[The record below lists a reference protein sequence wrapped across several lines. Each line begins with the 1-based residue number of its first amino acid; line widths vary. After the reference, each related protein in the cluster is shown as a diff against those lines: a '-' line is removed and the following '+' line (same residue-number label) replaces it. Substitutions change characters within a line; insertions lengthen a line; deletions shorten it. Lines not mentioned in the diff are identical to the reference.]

1 MALDLFTLQSLEG
14 TNAAVLNDAVNTIIR
29 VSFLETEETR
39 LGNEIIYRSLYVVA
53 ANKNGKRYSYVV
65 SVTGP
70 SLRKIEEYGLTE
82 AINRDQQSAFA
93 SFDREYQQIADDIY
107 YDEEDNGL
115 ITFDVE
121 IYTIESKFR
130 GSLNIQPSIE
140 VSSPPPP
147 QPPPKPEVVVEQRK
161 QKEQLKKDRV
171 EQAELTSTDIEGINN
186 AVAEDQK
193 PKGLQRLGSLVLK
206 QSQKLS
212 KFVIPLAFNLI
223 KEYGIDKLEAAL
235 EEESDNI
242 DELRAQL
249 KEEFC
254 NVQLPQIIAKRN
266 NAVDYLN
273 NTGKILDSFTI
284 GVDFGAS
291 FADILITLLKILKG
305 ATFGINQALKTPGV
319 SALPFY
325 APAQSLATDLNTIAD
340 SVKFKADGTPTIPP
354 LRITAAQVSPAFA
367 TVQNTIVRC
376 VDLLDRLDI
385 LITLC
390 NPNANLTGISDSI
403 NSIYDN
409 ELIAEASENDGTYKG
424 FILEIET
431 RPFTDTVDQNRAV
444 GKNKSGI
451 IMISTEYSFASNPQV
466 LIDELKFI
474 IDRDDL
480 KAY

>member
-1 MALDLFTLQSLEG
+1 MALDLLTLQSLEG
-14 TNAAVLNDAVNTIIR
+14 TNAAVINDAENTIIR

-39 LGNEIIYRSLYVVA
+39 LGNEIIYRSLYIVA

-65 SVTGP
+65 PVTGP
-70 SLRKIEEYGLTE
+70 SLRRIEEYGLTE
-82 AINRDQQSAFA
+82 VINRIQQNAF
-93 SFDREYQQIADDIY
+93 SDFDREYLQIAEDIY

-121 IYTIESKFR
+121 VYDIESKFR
-130 GSLNIQPSIE
+130 DSLNIQPSIE
-140 VSSPPPP
+140 VSTPPPP
-147 QPPPKPEVVVEQRK
+147 TPTPKPEVVVEQRK
-161 QKEQLKKDRV
+161 QKVQLKKDRV
-171 EQAELTSTDIEGINN
+171 EQSELTSTDIEGINN
-186 AVAEDQK
+186 AVTEDQK
-193 PKGLQRLGSLVLK
+193 PKGLQKLGSLVLK

-223 KEYGIDKLEAAL
+223 KEYGIDKLETAL

-242 DELRAQL
+242 DELREQL

-284 GVDFGAS
+284 GVNFGAS
-291 FADILITLLKILKG
+291 FAGVLETIIKILRG
-305 ATFGINQALKTPGV
+305 ASFGINQAAKAIPLIPGAVV
-319 SALPFY
+319 SAVN
-325 APAQSLATDLNTIAD
+325 DLNTIAD
-340 SVKFKADGTPTIPP
+340 TVTFKPDGTPNLPP
-354 LRITAAQVSPAFA
+354 LKITAAQVSPAFA

-376 VDLLDRLDI
+376 VDLLDKLDI

-390 NPNANLTGISDSI
+390 DPNANLTGISDSI
-403 NSIYDN
+403 NTIYDN

-444 GKNKSGI
+444 GKNRSGI

>member
-1 MALDLFTLQSLEG
+1 MATKLTLTAEQKRAFYPKVETFLFSTEVLRRGIGNQAQPNSLVIGLQEALIALGFELPVFG
-14 TNAAVLNDAVNTIIR
+14 IDGI
-29 VSFLETEETR
+29 F
-39 LGNEIIYRSLYVVA
+39 GNETKTAVEAYQRASRLVIDGVVGVNA
-53 ANKNGKRYSYVV
+53 KN
-65 SVTGP
+65 
-70 SLRKIEEYGLTE
+70 
-82 AINRDQQSAFA
+82 AF
-93 SFDREYQQIADDIY
+93 FIDLQ
-107 YDEEDNGL
+107 
-115 ITFDVE
+115 
-121 IYTIESKFR
+121 
-130 GSLNIQPSIE
+130 
-140 VSSPPPP
+140 PPPP
-147 QPPPKPEVVVEQRK
+147 PKEVIVVAPKPEIVVEQRK

-193 PKGLQRLGSLVLK
+193 PKGLQKLGSLVLK

-223 KEYGIDKLEAAL
+223 KEYGVDKLEVAL

-242 DELRAQL
+242 DELKEQL

-254 NVQLPQIIAKRN
+254 TVQLPKIIEQRN

-273 NTGKILDSFTI
+273 NTGKILDSLTLS
-284 GVDFGAS
+284 VDFGAS
-291 FADILITLLKILKG
+291 FAKILEDLIKILRG
-305 ATFGINQALKTPGV
+305 ASFTINQVSKTIPLIPGAVV
-319 SALPFY
+319 SAVN
-325 APAQSLATDLNTIAD
+325 DLNTIAD
-340 SVKFKADGTPTIPP
+340 TVTFKADGTPNIPP
-354 LRITAAQVSPAFA
+354 LKITAGQVSPAFA

-390 NPNANLTGISDSI
+390 NPDASLTGISDSI

-409 ELIAEASENDGTYKG
+409 ELLAQSSENDGTYKG

-431 RPFTDTVDQNRAV
+431 RPFTDRVNESRAV
-444 GKNKSGI
+444 GKNKSDI

>member
-1 MALDLFTLQSLEG
+1 MAFNPTNNPSLPPNTALVSTGVIFSLESTG
-14 TNAAVLNDAVNTIIR
+14 FAQRGIARDASGNIL
-29 VSFLETEETR
+29 FEGPETT
-39 LGNEIIYRSLYVVA
+39 
-53 ANKNGKRYSYVV
+53 
-65 SVTGP
+65 
-70 SLRKIEEYGLTE
+70 
-82 AINRDQQSAFA
+82 
-93 SFDREYQQIADDIY
+93 ADIFV
-107 YDEEDNGL
+107 
-115 ITFDVE
+115 IFDVLYTELYPFSSNQPPVEVNIVE
-121 IYTIESKFR
+121 I
-130 GSLNIQPSIE
+130 
-140 VSSPPPP
+140 PPP
-147 QPPPKPEVVVEQRK
+147 PPPKPKPQEVVEQRK

-171 EQAELTSTDIEGINN
+171 EQSELTSTDIEGINN

-193 PKGLQRLGSLVLK
+193 PKGLQKLGSLVLK

-223 KEYGIDKLEAAL
+223 KEYGIDKLETAL

-242 DELRAQL
+242 DELKEQL

-273 NTGKILDSFTI
+273 NTGKILDSFTLS
-284 GVDFGAS
+284 VDFGAS
-291 FADILITLLKILKG
+291 FAGILEDLIKILKG
-305 ATFGINQALKTPGV
+305 ASFGINQAAKAIPLIPGAVV
-319 SALPFY
+319 SAVN
-325 APAQSLATDLNTIAD
+325 DLNTIAD
-340 SVKFKADGTPTIPP
+340 TVTFKPDGTPNLPP
-354 LRITAAQVSPAFA
+354 LKITAAQVSPSFA

-431 RPFTDTVDQNRAV
+431 RPFTDTVNQNRAV
-444 GKNKSGI
+444 GKNRSEI

>member
-1 MALDLFTLQSLEG
+1 MAFNPTNNPSLPPNTALVSTGVIFSLESTG
-14 TNAAVLNDAVNTIIR
+14 FAQRGIARDASGNIL
-29 VSFLETEETR
+29 FEGPETT
-39 LGNEIIYRSLYVVA
+39 
-53 ANKNGKRYSYVV
+53 
-65 SVTGP
+65 
-70 SLRKIEEYGLTE
+70 
-82 AINRDQQSAFA
+82 
-93 SFDREYQQIADDIY
+93 ADIFV
-107 YDEEDNGL
+107 
-115 ITFDVE
+115 IFDVLYTELYPFSSNQPPVEVNIVE
-121 IYTIESKFR
+121 I
-130 GSLNIQPSIE
+130 
-140 VSSPPPP
+140 PPP
-147 QPPPKPEVVVEQRK
+147 PPPKPKPQEVVEQRK

-171 EQAELTSTDIEGINN
+171 EQSELTSTDIEGINN

-193 PKGLQRLGSLVLK
+193 PKGLQKLGSLVLK

-223 KEYGIDKLEAAL
+223 KEYGIDKLETAL

-242 DELRAQL
+242 DELKEQL

-254 NVQLPQIIAKRN
+254 NVQLPRIIEQRN

-273 NTGKILDSFTI
+273 NTGKILDTFTI
-284 GVDFGAS
+284 SVDFGAS
-291 FADILITLLKILKG
+291 FAGILEDLIKILRG
-305 ATFGINQALKTPGV
+305 ASFTINQASKTIPLIPGAVV
-319 SALPFY
+319 SAVN
-325 APAQSLATDLNTIAD
+325 DLNTIAD
-340 SVKFKADGTPTIPP
+340 TVTFKSDGTPNIPP
-354 LRITAAQVSPAFA
+354 LKITAAQVSPAFA

-403 NSIYDN
+403 NNIYEN
-409 ELIAEASENDGTYKG
+409 ELVAKASENDGTYKG
-424 FILEIET
+424 FILEIES
-431 RPFTDTVDQNRAV
+431 RPFTDTVNQNRAV
-444 GKNKSGI
+444 GKNRSGI

>member
-1 MALDLFTLQSLEG
+1 MATKLTLTAEQKRAFYPKVETFLFSTEVLRRGIGNQAQPNSLVIGLQEALIALGFELPVFG
-14 TNAAVLNDAVNTIIR
+14 IDGI
-29 VSFLETEETR
+29 F
-39 LGNEIIYRSLYVVA
+39 GNETKTAVEAYQRASRLVIDGVVGVNA
-53 ANKNGKRYSYVV
+53 KN
-65 SVTGP
+65 
-70 SLRKIEEYGLTE
+70 
-82 AINRDQQSAFA
+82 AF
-93 SFDREYQQIADDIY
+93 FIDLQ
-107 YDEEDNGL
+107 
-115 ITFDVE
+115 
-121 IYTIESKFR
+121 
-130 GSLNIQPSIE
+130 
-140 VSSPPPP
+140 PPPP
-147 QPPPKPEVVVEQRK
+147 PKEVIVVAPKPEIVVEQRK

-193 PKGLQRLGSLVLK
+193 PKGLQKLGSLVLK

-223 KEYGIDKLEAAL
+223 KEYGVDKLEVAL
-235 EEESDNI
+235 EGESDNI
-242 DELRAQL
+242 DELKEQL

-254 NVQLPQIIAKRN
+254 TVQLPKIIEQRN

-273 NTGKILDSFTI
+273 NTGKILDSLTLS
-284 GVDFGAS
+284 VDFGAS
-291 FADILITLLKILKG
+291 FAKILEDLIKILRG
-305 ATFGINQALKTPGV
+305 ASFTINQASKTIPLIPGAVV
-319 SALPFY
+319 SAVN
-325 APAQSLATDLNTIAD
+325 DLNTIAD
-340 SVKFKADGTPTIPP
+340 TVTFKADGTPNIPP
-354 LRITAAQVSPAFA
+354 LKITAGQVSPAFA

-390 NPNANLTGISDSI
+390 NPDASLTGISDSI

-409 ELIAEASENDGTYKG
+409 ELLAQSSENDGTYKG

-431 RPFTDTVDQNRAV
+431 RPFTDRVNESRAV
-444 GKNKSGI
+444 GKNKSDI

>member
-1 MALDLFTLQSLEG
+1 MAFNPTNNPSLPPNTALVSTGVIFSLESTG
-14 TNAAVLNDAVNTIIR
+14 FAQRGIARDASGNIL
-29 VSFLETEETR
+29 FEGPETT
-39 LGNEIIYRSLYVVA
+39 
-53 ANKNGKRYSYVV
+53 
-65 SVTGP
+65 
-70 SLRKIEEYGLTE
+70 
-82 AINRDQQSAFA
+82 
-93 SFDREYQQIADDIY
+93 ADIFV
-107 YDEEDNGL
+107 
-115 ITFDVE
+115 IFDVLYTELYPFSSNQPPVEVNIVE
-121 IYTIESKFR
+121 I
-130 GSLNIQPSIE
+130 
-140 VSSPPPP
+140 PPP
-147 QPPPKPEVVVEQRK
+147 PPPKPKPQEVVEQRK

-171 EQAELTSTDIEGINN
+171 EQSELTSTDIEGINN

-193 PKGLQRLGSLVLK
+193 PKGLQKLGSLVLK

-223 KEYGIDKLEAAL
+223 KEYGIDKLETAL

-242 DELRAQL
+242 DELKEQL

-273 NTGKILDSFTI
+273 NTGKILDSFTLS
-284 GVDFGAS
+284 VDFGAS
-291 FADILITLLKILKG
+291 FAGILEDLIKILKG
-305 ATFGINQALKTPGV
+305 ASFGINQAAKAIPLIPGAVV
-319 SALPFY
+319 SAVN
-325 APAQSLATDLNTIAD
+325 DLNTIAD
-340 SVKFKADGTPTIPP
+340 TVTFKPDGTPNLPP
-354 LRITAAQVSPAFA
+354 LKITAAQVSPSFA

-424 FILEIET
+424 FILEIES
-431 RPFTDTVDQNRAV
+431 RPFTDTVNQNRAV
-444 GKNKSGI
+444 GKNRSGI

>member
-14 TNAAVLNDAVNTIIR
+14 TNAAVINDAENTIIR

-39 LGNEIIYRSLYVVA
+39 LSNEIIYQSLYIVG

-70 SLRKIEEYGLTE
+70 SLRRIEEYGLTE
-82 AINRDQQSAFA
+82 AINRVQQSAFS

-107 YDEEDNGL
+107 FDEVENDI
-115 ITFDVE
+115 ITFDIE
-121 IYTIESKFR
+121 IYDIEEKFR
-130 GSLNIQPSIE
+130 DSLNIQPSIE
-140 VSSPPPP
+140 VSTPPPP
-147 QPPPKPEVVVEQRK
+147 TPTPKPEVVVEQRK
-161 QKEQLKKDRV
+161 QKEQLKQDRI

-193 PKGLQRLGSLVLK
+193 PKGLQKLGSLVLK

-223 KEYGIDKLEAAL
+223 KEYGVDKLETAL

-242 DELRAQL
+242 NELREKL

-254 NVQLPQIIAKRN
+254 TVQLPKIIEQRN

-273 NTGKILDSFTI
+273 NTGKILDTFTI
-284 GVDFGAS
+284 SVDFGAS
-291 FADILITLLKILKG
+291 FAGILETLIKILKG
-305 ATFGINQALKTPGV
+305 ASFSINQASKTIPLIPGAVV
-319 SALPFY
+319 SAVN
-325 APAQSLATDLNTIAD
+325 DLNTIAD
-340 SVKFKADGTPTIPP
+340 TVTFKADGTPNIPP
-354 LRITAAQVSPAFA
+354 LKITAGQVSPAFA
-367 TVQNTIVRC
+367 TVQDTIVRC

-390 NPNANLTGISDSI
+390 NPDASLTGISDSI
-403 NSIYDN
+403 NSIYEN
-409 ELIAEASENDGTYKG
+409 ELLAQSSENDGTYKG

-431 RPFTDTVDQNRAV
+431 RPFTDRVNESRAV
-444 GKNKSGI
+444 GKNKSDI

>member
-1 MALDLFTLQSLEG
+1 MID
-14 TNAAVLNDAVNTIIR
+14 
-29 VSFLETEETR
+29 
-39 LGNEIIYRSLYVVA
+39 
-53 ANKNGKRYSYVV
+53 
-65 SVTGP
+65 
-70 SLRKIEEYGLTE
+70 
-82 AINRDQQSAFA
+82 
-93 SFDREYQQIADDIY
+93 
-107 YDEEDNGL
+107 
-115 ITFDVE
+115 
-121 IYTIESKFR
+121 
-130 GSLNIQPSIE
+130 
-140 VSSPPPP
+140 
-147 QPPPKPEVVVEQRK
+147 PKKVIEQRK
-161 QKEQLKKDRV
+161 QKVQLKKNRV

-193 PKGLQRLGSLVLK
+193 PKGLQKLGSLVLK

-223 KEYGIDKLEAAL
+223 KEYGIDKLETAL

-242 DELRAQL
+242 DELKEQL

-273 NTGKILDSFTI
+273 NTGKILDSFTLS
-284 GVDFGAS
+284 VDFGAS
-291 FADILITLLKILKG
+291 FAGILEDLIKILKG
-305 ATFGINQALKTPGV
+305 ASFGINQAAKAIPLIPGAVV
-319 SALPFY
+319 SAVN
-325 APAQSLATDLNTIAD
+325 DLNTIAD
-340 SVKFKADGTPTIPP
+340 TVTFKPDGTPNLPP
-354 LRITAAQVSPAFA
+354 LKITAAQVSPSFA

-431 RPFTDTVDQNRAV
+431 RPFTDTVNQNRAV
-444 GKNKSGI
+444 GKNRSEI

>member
-1 MALDLFTLQSLEG
+1 MAEQITLRYPNISDSLIRLFFSNDPIATAEQELFNWNRILEG
-14 TNAAVLNDAVNTIIR
+14 SNIKQTNYTFEVEDYNPDNNTGRI
-29 VSFLETEETR
+29 VGYTNSTR
-39 LGNEIIYRSLYVVA
+39 TLLDEVTVTAKKPREVV
-53 ANKNGKRYSYVV
+53 KQ
-65 SVTGP
+65 
-70 SLRKIEEYGLTE
+70 RKI
-82 AINRDQQSAFA
+82 
-93 SFDREYQQIADDIY
+93 
-107 YDEEDNGL
+107 
-115 ITFDVE
+115 
-121 IYTIESKFR
+121 
-130 GSLNIQPSIE
+130 
-140 VSSPPPP
+140 
-147 QPPPKPEVVVEQRK
+147 
-161 QKEQLKKDRV
+161 KEQLKKDRV
-171 EQAELTSTDIEGINN
+171 KQSELTSTDIEGINN
-186 AVAEDQK
+186 AVTEDQK
-193 PKGLQRLGSLVLK
+193 PKGLQKLGSLVLK

-212 KFVIPLAFNLI
+212 KFVIPLTFNLI
-223 KEYGIDKLEAAL
+223 KEYGIDKLETAL

-242 DELRAQL
+242 DELREKL

-254 NVQLPQIIAKRN
+254 NIQLPQIIAKRN

-284 GVDFGAS
+284 GVNFGAS
-291 FADILITLLKILKG
+291 FAGILENIIKILKG
-305 ATFGINQALKTPGV
+305 ASFGINQAAKSIPLIPGAVV
-319 SALPFY
+319 SVVN
-325 APAQSLATDLNTIAD
+325 DINTIAD
-340 SVKFKADGTPTIPP
+340 TVTFKADGTPNLPP
-354 LRITAAQVSPAFA
+354 LKITAAQVSPAFA

-444 GKNKSGI
+444 GKNRSGI